1 MKFKTL
7 KELNDKFLIEHYT
20 YSQELKI
27 LNLIH
32 LFYWLEKH
40 PLLKRKVKLREIES
54 LIRVKVAMIEFSN

>member
-1 MKFKTL
+1 MIFKIL
-7 KELNDKFLIEHYT
+7 KELDAKFLIEHYT

-40 PLLKRKVKLREIES
+40 PLLKRKVKT
-54 LIRVKVAMIEFSN
+54 